1 MPIHSMGMG
10 GLGAPSLDPSR
21 RMSVD
26 SLQLYYPMSL
36 QSLAHDPHGHH
47 LPPTT
52 RHMVGMSRSLSSSHA
67 TAGNLSGLGHHGH
80 GQSPYALSD
89 ASYAQGRLSYSGSGG
104 ASTLHPSSHS
114 HGSPGGYFGGSGSGY
129 MGSQNSMYSSSGGY
143 AQSGSHH
150 APQGGSPGGRVLTP
164 GTDDSVQASY
174 RFPEH
179 SASPGPQSG
188 SGYATPQ

>member
-1 MPIHSMGMG
+1 MGMG
-10 GLGAPSLDPSR
+10 MPGMPGLGPLDPSR

-36 QSLAHDPHGHH
+36 QSLGHDPHH
-47 LPPTT
+47 LSPTST
-52 RHMVGMSRSLSSSHA
+52 RHMVGMARSVSSGHA
-67 TAGNLSGLGHHGH
+67 TAGSLSGMGHHGH
-80 GQSPYALSD
+80 GHSPYALSD
-89 ASYAQGRLSYSGSGG
+89 ASYGRLSYSGSSG
-104 ASTLHPSSHS
+104 APALHPSAHS
-114 HGSPGGYFGGSGSGY
+114 QHHGGSGGFFSSQSSGAFL
-129 MGSQNSMYSSSGGY
+129 GPQSSMYSPGGGY

-164 GTDDSVQASY
+164 GADEPTSY